1 MFVSQDSPVERKDY
15 YPAMTFSVSA
25 AGAHEVLGLFAHP
38 DDEVFCLG
46 GTMAKHVA
54 AGGCGKIVSLTQGEA
69 GQIRDVAVGSR
80 RTLGDVRSR
89 ELAQACAELGVTDA
103 ECLQFGDGTLA
114 DLPIE
119 PLVEAVT
126 SIIAD
131 FEPDVVISFGPD
143 GATGHPDHIV
153 TADIARQAAEASK
166 THPTILR
173 AVFPR
178 QSNFLIRLIV
188 DWLGN
193 LDSRFMGTEEFAHG
207 LMLFA
212 DGSSMLGYAADHL
225 AVRFYPAGT
234 FIIEQ
239 GEPSGDLYL
248 VLAGT
253 VDIVQEDTSGAL
265 NKVASSGPGSFIGE
279 DGIANGQPRNAHVVA
294 NDSVTCFV
302 LSPTAA
308 TASDGRGPSSPT
320 PDNEEELSFVAAE
333 PGYIAVDVREFA
345 EQKMRALT
353 CHRSQY
359 AIGANMFPRSLIE
372 GIFGTEYF
380 ARV

>member
-1 MFVSQDSPVERKDY
+1 
-15 YPAMTFSVSA
+15 MTFSGFS
-25 AGAHEVLGLFAHP
+25 GWGPRVLGLFAHP

-80 RTLGDVRSR
+80 RTLGDVRAR
-89 ELAQACAELGVTDA
+89 ELAQACAELGVTDT

-114 DLPIE
+114 GSPIE
-119 PLVEAVT
+119 PLVEAARR
-126 SIIAD
+126 IIAD

-153 TADIARQAAEASK
+153 LADVALQAAEASK
-166 THPTILR
+166 TRPTMLR
-173 AVFPR
+173 SVFPR
-178 QSNFLIRLIV
+178 RSNLLVRLIV

-193 LDSRFMGTEEFAHG
+193 MDSRFMGTEEFAHG

-253 VDIVQEDTSGAL
+253 VDIVREDESGAL

-294 NDSVTCFV
+294 NASVTCFV
-302 LSPTAA
+302 LSPSAA
-308 TASDGRGPSSPT
+308 TASDGRGPTSAAL
-320 PDNEEELSFVAAE
+320 DAKEEVSLFAAE
-333 PGYIAVDVREFA
+333 PGYIEVDVRDFA
-345 EQKMRALT
+345 EQKMRALA

-359 AIGANMFPRSLIE
+359 AITPDMFPHSLIE

-380 ARV
+380 ARVPLR